1 MYGLLINRR
10 KVKSTNKIN
19 CRCLGGML
27 FGQGFDSPHLHQ
39 INEVTD
45 MQEYSFFY

>member
-39 INEVTD
+39 IVGVIWMSMEITLI
-45 MQEYSFFY
+45 